1 MIYDL
6 IIECNPAYRKMYLP
20 LGQNTS
26 DIGNLNRLII
36 NQEKIGGKGIDPAFS
51 GENLV
56 FRWLSQVVDWHP
68 FVLYVHQVC
77 YVDFCFSFS
86 FHDFLNGLAAIPFF
100 ILLNESLTIFMSR
113 TNFVH
118 PTPTL
123 YFVYPKWFS
132 WSKASHNDF
141 LKLFLNIA
149 TYSQPTRHVNPT

>member
-1 MIYDL
+1 MTILLSTCSANTSSFTMIYDL

-51 GENLV
+51 GERLV
-56 FRWLSQVVDWHP
+56 FRWFSQVVDWHP
-68 FVLYVHQVC
+68 SVLYVHQVC
-77 YVDFCFSFS
+77 YVDFCFPFS
-86 FHDFLNGLAAIPFF
+86 FHDFFCLF
-100 ILLNESLTIFMSR
+100 I
-113 TNFVH
+113 
-118 PTPTL
+118 
-123 YFVYPKWFS
+123 FVYPKWFS

-149 TYSQPTRHVNPT
+149 TYSQPTHHVNPT